1 MKYDRTFAGSSRRS
15 LPASSTAATAMSLA
29 QYSFAELTS
38 KTLGQVALAE
48 QRASLPSTLRVTESN
63 LT

>member
-1 MKYDRTFAGSSRRS
+1 MF
-15 LPASSTAATAMSLA
+15 LA

-38 KTLGQVALAE
+38 KIFGQVALAE
-48 QRASLPSTLRVTESN
+48 QRASLPSVLWVTKSN